1 MKNIAK
7 FFGSTTVGKK
17 GQVVIPMET
26 RKKMVW
32 QEGDKLLVFGLE
44 NGAVVLTKIDKL
56 KEFAGHLEKKLNKV
70 NQYINNIKSS

>member
-1 MKNIAK
+1 MKNTGK

-26 RKKMVW
+26 RKEMSW

-44 NGAVVLTKIDKL
+44 NGMIALTKLDQMQNLVARLEQKT
-56 KEFAGHLEKKLNKV
+56 KEVK
-70 NQYINNIKSS
+70 QYIKKTI

>member
-44 NGAVVLTKIDKL
+44 NGAVVLTKIDKFSLLVISL
-56 KEFAGHLEKKLNKV
+56 KESIRIL
-70 NQYINNIKSS
+70 